1 MKPTDTK
8 SGTQPQRR
16 PLFDL
21 GQIVATPGALATLK
35 QYGIDPLHLLTRH
48 VTGDWGDVDAMD
60 AVQNDRSVER
70 GLRILSSYRL
80 APLATL
86 RTGSAPPVVWII
98 TEADRSATTFLL
110 PEEY

>member
-1 MKPTDTK
+1 MKLSNSK
-8 SGTQPQRR
+8 SDANPPRR
-16 PLFDL
+16 PLFGL
-21 GQIVATPGALATLK
+21 GQIVATPGSLAALK
-35 QYGIDPLHLLTRH
+35 QYGIDPLQLLTRH

-70 GLRILSSYRL
+70 GLRILSAYRL

-86 RTGSAPPVVWII
+86 GPGSAPPVVWII
-98 TEADRSATTFLL
+98 TEADRTATTFLL